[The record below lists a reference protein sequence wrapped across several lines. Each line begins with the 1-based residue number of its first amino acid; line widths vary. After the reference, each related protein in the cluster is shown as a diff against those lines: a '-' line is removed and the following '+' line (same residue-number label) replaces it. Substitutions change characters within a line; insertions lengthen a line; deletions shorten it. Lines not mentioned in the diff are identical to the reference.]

1 MVLGSGLGLGNS
13 AIPVHYAHQPCQ
25 CTPASLLQLPSRN
38 RPRCP
43 PRLPSASLKP
53 LNGCDDF
60 PPSLL
65 LFFSNNLFY
74 ALFNMF
80 SSHQLGPSHQLCPP
94 IPCSPLINWAPRPP
108 PAGRRLLRCRGLDP
122 LSPSVTAPLAP
133 HATCTTCAMR
143 RSHCVS
149 PTCLCCSGGKRRSEC
164 IRKVFCL
171 SCYGMHVECCIWLCK
186 IGFLLL

>member
-53 LNGCDDF
+53 LNGCDDY

-94 IPCSPLINWAPRPP
+94 IPCSPLINWALPLFSSHQLGPTSPPCRQKSPEMQRP
-108 PAGRRLLRCRGLDP
+108 G
-122 LSPSVTAPLAP
+122 SFVTIG
-133 HATCTTCAMR
+133 HRATCTTCHLHHMCHAPQ
-143 RSHCVS
+143 SL
-149 PTCLCCSGGKRRSEC
+149 CLTHMLVLQRGQTS
-164 IRKVFCL
+164 I
-171 SCYGMHVECCIWLCK
+171 
-186 IGFLLL
+186 